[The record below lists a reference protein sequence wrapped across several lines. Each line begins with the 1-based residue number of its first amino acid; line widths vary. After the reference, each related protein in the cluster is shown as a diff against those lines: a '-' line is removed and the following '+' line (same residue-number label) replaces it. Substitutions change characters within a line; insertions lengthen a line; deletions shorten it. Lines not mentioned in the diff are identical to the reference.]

1 MCGNLYERLPEI
13 EDGEAFEELLRCG
26 NVHIER
32 ISSSERPDSD
42 LYDQGHDEWFC
53 LLQGEA
59 ELWIDGETV
68 TLRAGDYRFIPAH
81 VPHRVLKTSARPRCL
96 WLAVH
101 IHGFESAR

>member
-1 MCGNLYERLPEI
+1 MSGNLFKDLPEI
-13 EDGEAFEELLRCG
+13 ERGEVFADLVRCR

-32 ISSSERPDSD
+32 ILSSDRPESV
-42 LYDQGHDEWFC
+42 LYEQAQDEWVC

-68 TLRAGDYRFIPAH
+68 TLNPGDYRFIPAGA
-81 VPHRVLKTSARPRCL
+81 PHRVMKTSAQPRCL

-101 IHGFESAR
+101 IHAAPEQA

>member
-1 MCGNLYERLPEI
+1 MAGNLFKDLPEI
-13 EDGEAFEELLRCG
+13 ERGEVFADLVRCR

-32 ISSSERPDSD
+32 ILSSDRPESV
-42 LYDQGHDEWFC
+42 LYEQAQDEWVC

-68 TLRAGDYRFIPAH
+68 TLNPGDYRFIPAGA
-81 VPHRVLKTSARPRCL
+81 PHRVMKTSAQPRCL

-101 IHGFESAR
+101 IHAAPEQA